1 MAQVSIFCFF
11 RIKFNLIR
19 LVHFKPL
26 VCFLF
31 VFMLISLR
39 VYFPNRELYH
49 VIHSSL
55 CRKFRECLMG
65 PTGTMGEGMNRSM
78 DSGKKD
84 NIFNWH

>member
-1 MAQVSIFCFF
+1 MAQVNIIFF
-11 RIKFNLIR
+11 RINFNIYLIR
-19 LVHFKPL
+19 LVHYKPL
-26 VCFLF
+26 VCF
-31 VFMLISLR
+31 FMLISLR

-65 PTGTMGEGMNRSM
+65 PTGTMEEGMNRSM